1 MVYLLAFHKS
11 NTAIG
16 KQTIF
21 KLIRYLNNKQISHYY
36 TAMHI
41 VCSFYRT
48 VFKGKPE
55 TMCFPPG
62 ISNLLK

>member
-41 VCSFYRT
+41 VCS
-48 VFKGKPE
+48 
-55 TMCFPPG
+55 C
-62 ISNLLK
+62 LLYTSDAADDC